1 MHRTI
6 ALCAA
11 LLCAPASVLAAA
23 DWPVKPVRI
32 VVPYAAGG
40 ATDLLGRIFAEHLT
54 AALGQQFFVE
64 NRAGGGGLPGSE
76 AVARA
81 EPDGYTL
88 MIAGLPSHVLAPPM
102 NKSTLF
108 DPVKSFTHIAYLG
121 GPPGNFVVHPTLGV
135 KTFAEFLSRAK
146 SEANG
151 IQYVSPGTG
160 TAGNI
165 LAEYFAAKAK
175 VNLMHVSYRG
185 GGAAILDLVAGHV
198 KMGSMTVS
206 TTIEHI
212 RAGTLLPIAV
222 SSAERLPELP
232 NVPTFREL
240 GYPDLVATTWFTLS
254 GPPGLPP
261 EIVEKL
267 NQAVNAGLRQPEVQ
281 KRLRQEIVE
290 TRPMTPE
297 EVTQFMKREVEKWVP
312 VVKGLTKG

>member
-1 MHRTI
+1 MPRTI
-6 ALCAA
+6 ALCILFLLAPMSLTRAA
-11 LLCAPASVLAAA
+11 E
-23 DWPVKPVRI
+23 WPTKPVRI
-32 VVPYAAGG
+32 IVPYAAGG
-40 ATDLLGRIFAEHLT
+40 ATDLLGRIFADHLT
-54 AALGQQFFVE
+54 TVFGQQFYVE

-88 MIAGLPSHVLAPPM
+88 MVAGLPSHVLAPAM

-108 DPVKSFTHIAYLG
+108 DPVKGFTHIAYLG
-121 GPPGNFVVHPTLGV
+121 GPPGNFVVHSSFGV
-135 KTFAEFLSRAK
+135 KSFAEFLARAK
-146 SEANG
+146 SEPTG

-160 TAGNI
+160 TAGNV
-165 LAEYFAAKAK
+165 LAEYFADKEK
-175 VNLMHVSYRG
+175 IKLTHVSYRG

-212 RAGTLLPIAV
+212 RAGTLIPLAV

-240 GYPDLVATTWFTLS
+240 GYRDLVATTWFTLS

-261 EIVEKL
+261 DVVERL
-267 NQAVNAGLRQPEVQ
+267 NQAVNTGLQQPDVRR
-281 KRLRQEIVE
+281 RLQQEIVE
-290 TRPMTPE
+290 TRAMTPGE
-297 EVTQFMKREVEKWVP
+297 ATRFMQGEVDKWVP
-312 VVKGLTKG
+312 VVKGLIKG